1 MALPVETNKL
11 LIYRNDL
18 QAGVLYRTDTGCSFE
33 FSEQFLAAPRY
44 EGLSFCMKKAFRTL
58 TVSGNNLHP
67 FFAGLLPEG
76 KRLNALRSVLK
87 TSADDMFSLFA
98 AAGTNVIGDVHS
110 ATSEHASPLPGSPP
124 ALKKI
129 DFYEYFSTLLAT
141 NSYANGED
149 SLAGVQEK
157 ISGSMI
163 SFPLNIASAK
173 NSFILKLNPADRHNL
188 VCNELHSMELAQKC
202 GLKVAK
208 VKLIHDRNRNQGLLV
223 QRFDREYNETSKRI
237 MMHHQEDACQFLDK
251 YPADKYRISLN
262 EIAVGIRNLS
272 SAPEIMILKL
282 LQLYCF
288 SYLLCNGDLHAK
300 NISLIT
306 RAQSSMV
313 ELTPAYDLICTLIYG
328 DQTMAL
334 KIDGRNDNIR
344 RATILH
350 FAKRFGV
357 PEAATHQ
364 MLDKLLQNFCKNRN
378 ILEKIP
384 MTDKQRSFLQ
394 KTMEKRTRD
403 LV

>member
-1 MALPVETNKL
+1 
-11 LIYRNDL
+11 
-18 QAGVLYRTDTGCSFE
+18 
-33 FSEQFLAAPRY
+33 
-44 EGLSFCMKKAFRTL
+44 
-58 TVSGNNLHP
+58 
-67 FFAGLLPEG
+67 
-76 KRLNALRSVLK
+76 
-87 TSADDMFSLFA
+87 
-98 AAGTNVIGDVHS
+98 
-110 ATSEHASPLPGSPP
+110 
-124 ALKKI
+124 
-129 DFYEYFSTLLAT
+129 
-141 NSYANGED
+141 
-149 SLAGVQEK
+149 
-157 ISGSMI
+157 
-163 SFPLNIASAK
+163 
-173 NSFILKLNPADRHNL
+173 
-188 VCNELHSMELAQKC
+188 MELAQKC

-237 MMHHQEDACQFLDK
+237 LMHHQEDACQFLDK

-357 PEAATHQ
+357 PEAATNQ

>member
-33 FSEQFLAAPRY
+33 FSEQFLAAPQY

-58 TVSGNNLHP
+58 IVSGNNLHP

-237 MMHHQEDACQFLDK
+237 LMHHQEDACQFLDK